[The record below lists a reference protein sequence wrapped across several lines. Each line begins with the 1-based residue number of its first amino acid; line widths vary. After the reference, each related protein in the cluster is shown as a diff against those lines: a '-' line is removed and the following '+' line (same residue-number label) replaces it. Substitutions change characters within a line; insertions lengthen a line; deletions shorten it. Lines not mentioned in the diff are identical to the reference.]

1 MRAIEAEEDES
12 EETEQNETKTTKES
26 DEELQEESQEAQESE
41 DQASI
46 GEGEDDSKVDDDATQ
61 SLLSTQETPAVQ
73 FGLSKSS
80 CSEPCGGGRRLV
92 LLPSEKKVSSG
103 KEDKSCYTAFEED
116 CNIFACRPLMIQPA
130 TAWQF
135 PVAGKWFMVDVGFV
149 IEELAE
155 TLTLRAPPDFL
166 LAATGDDSECYL
178 VEHSLPNLENCTVYP
193 GQTSDKTGPIIVLDF
208 SNPLEPQNSFTTKQ
222 DWYYMRFWVQHP
234 ETCSGGV
241 KDGRC
246 RGLVGEREWTLSL
259 KLSEPNAL
267 WEVVKGSYEIF
278 VDEKSAQDAFEANA
292 AKNRPFTDEAEE
304 VDQLE
309 KDGPDGEGAGGGDGP
324 GPNGVPNARDVKE
337 DSLMESQV
345 RHHRGRQIG
354 RAHV

>member
-1 MRAIEAEEDES
+1 MLAEF
-12 EETEQNETKTTKES
+12 
-26 DEELQEESQEAQESE
+26 LF
-41 DQASI
+41 
-46 GEGEDDSKVDDDATQ
+46 V
-61 SLLSTQETPAVQ
+61 P
-73 FGLSKSS
+73 
-80 CSEPCGGGRRLV
+80 PR
-92 LLPSEKKVSSG
+92 
-103 KEDKSCYTAFEED
+103 
-116 CNIFACRPLMIQPA
+116 
-130 TAWQF
+130 F
-135 PVAGKWFMVDVGFV
+135 PVAGKWFRVDVGGV

-267 WEVVKGSYEIF
+267 WEVVKGWGENCWPLFQKS
-278 VDEKSAQDAFEANA
+278 VD
-292 AKNRPFTDEAEE
+292 
-304 VDQLE
+304 V
-309 KDGPDGEGAGGGDGP
+309 
-324 GPNGVPNARDVKE
+324 
-337 DSLMESQV
+337 SLLNFPKKYPKMSLL
-345 RHHRGRQIG
+345 
-354 RAHV
+354 